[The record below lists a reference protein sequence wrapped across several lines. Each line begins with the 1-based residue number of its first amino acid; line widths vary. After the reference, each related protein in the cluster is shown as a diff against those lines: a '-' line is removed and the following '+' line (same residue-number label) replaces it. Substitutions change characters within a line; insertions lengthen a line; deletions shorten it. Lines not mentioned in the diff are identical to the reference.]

1 MKKANNGVFDY
12 HAFELFFSLYYH
24 PYFTPYRDFLG
35 YFLNL
40 KRNLLTSLTETL
52 VYMPLVLPPSVLGF
66 YLLLIFSP
74 SSFLGAF
81 LQDAL
86 NVKLVFSFQGLI
98 LGSVI
103 FSLPFMVSPIKSA
116 LISLPTSLKEASYSL
131 GKREY
136 YTLFFVLLPNIKP
149 SLLMAI
155 ITTFTHTIGGF
166 GVVMMLVGDIL
177 GETRVASIAIF
188 NETEALNFPK
198 AHQYALMLTLISFSL
213 LFVTL
218 FLNKKQSS
226 FL

>member
-1 MKKANNGVFDY
+1 MDHEF
-12 HAFELFFSLYYH
+12 LITMRLSFSLAFITTLILL
-24 PYFTPYRDFLG
+24 PIGIFLG
-35 YFLNL
+35 YFLSL
-40 KRNLLTSLTETL
+40 KRNLLTSLTETI

-81 LQDAL
+81 LKDAL

-155 ITTFTHTIGGF
+155 ITTFTHTIGEF
-166 GVVMMLVGDIL
+166 GVVMMLGGDIL

-188 NETEALNFPK
+188 NETEALNYPK
-198 AHQYALMLTLISFSL
+198 AHQYALTLTLISFSL

>member
-1 MKKANNGVFDY
+1 MDHEF
-12 HAFELFFSLYYH
+12 LITMRLSFSLAFITTLILLPIFYSLIGI
-24 PYFTPYRDFLG
+24 FLG
-35 YFLNL
+35 YFLSL

-86 NVKLVFSFQGLI
+86 NVKLVFSFQELI

-131 GKREY
+131 GKGEY
-136 YTLFFVLLPNIKP
+136 YTLFL
-149 SLLMAI
+149 SY
-155 ITTFTHTIGGF
+155 
-166 GVVMMLVGDIL
+166 
-177 GETRVASIAIF
+177 S
-188 NETEALNFPK
+188 
-198 AHQYALMLTLISFSL
+198 LTLNP
-213 LFVTL
+213 VC
-218 FLNKKQSS
+218 
-226 FL
+226 

>member
-1 MKKANNGVFDY
+1 MDHEF
-12 HAFELFFSLYYH
+12 LITMRLSFSLALITTLILL
-24 PYFTPYRDFLG
+24 PIGIFLG
-35 YFLNL
+35 YFLSL

-81 LQDAL
+81 LQDVL

-116 LISLPTSLKEASYSL
+116 LISLSTSLKEASYSL
-131 GKREY
+131 GKGEY

-155 ITTFTHTIGGF
+155 ITTFTHTIGEF
-166 GVVMMLVGDIL
+166 GVVMMLGGDIL

-188 NETEALNFPK
+188 NETEALNYPK
-198 AHQYALMLTLISFSL
+198 AHQYALTLTLISFSL

>member
-1 MKKANNGVFDY
+1 MDHEF
-12 HAFELFFSLYYH
+12 LITMRLSFSLAFITTLILL
-24 PYFTPYRDFLG
+24 PIGIFLG
-35 YFLNL
+35 YFLSL
-40 KRNLLTSLTETL
+40 KRNLLTSITETL
-52 VYMPLVLPPSVLGF
+52 VYMPLVLSPSVLGF

-131 GKREY
+131 SKGEY

-155 ITTFTHTIGGF
+155 ITTFTHTIGEF
-166 GVVMMLVGDIL
+166 GVVMMLGGDIL

-188 NETEALNFPK
+188 NETEALNYPK
-198 AHQYALMLTLISFSL
+198 AHQYALTLTLISFSL

>member
-1 MKKANNGVFDY
+1 MDHEF
-12 HAFELFFSLYYH
+12 LITMRLSFSLAFITTLILL
-24 PYFTPYRDFLG
+24 PIGIFLG
-35 YFLNL
+35 YFLSL

-131 GKREY
+131 GKEEY

-155 ITTFTHTIGGF
+155 ITTFTHTIGEF
-166 GVVMMLVGDIL
+166 GVVMMLGGDIL

-188 NETEALNFPK
+188 NETEALNYPK
-198 AHQYALMLTLISFSL
+198 AHQYALTLTLISFSL

>member
-1 MKKANNGVFDY
+1 MDHEF
-12 HAFELFFSLYYH
+12 LITMRLSFSLAFITTLILL
-24 PYFTPYRDFLG
+24 PIGIFLG
-35 YFLNL
+35 YFLSL

-155 ITTFTHTIGGF
+155 ITTFTHTIGEF
-166 GVVMMLVGDIL
+166 GVVMMLGGDIL

-188 NETEALNFPK
+188 NETEALNYPK
-198 AHQYALMLTLISFSL
+198 AHQYALTLTLISFSL

>member
-1 MKKANNGVFDY
+1 MDHEF
-12 HAFELFFSLYYH
+12 LITMRLSFSLALITTLILL
-24 PYFTPYRDFLG
+24 PIGIFLG
-35 YFLNL
+35 YFLSL

-131 GKREY
+131 GKGKY

-155 ITTFTHTIGGF
+155 ITTFTHTIGEF
-166 GVVMMLVGDIL
+166 GVVMMLGGDIL

-188 NETEALNFPK
+188 NETEALNYPK
-198 AHQYALMLTLISFSL
+198 AHQYALTLTLISFSL
-213 LFVTL
+213 LSVTL

>member
-1 MKKANNGVFDY
+1 MDHEF
-12 HAFELFFSLYYH
+12 LITMRLSFSLALITTLILL
-24 PYFTPYRDFLG
+24 PIGIFLG
-35 YFLNL
+35 YFLSL

-131 GKREY
+131 GKEEY

-155 ITTFTHTIGGF
+155 ITTFTHTIGEF
-166 GVVMMLVGDIL
+166 GVVMMLGGDIL

-188 NETEALNFPK
+188 NETEALNYPK
-198 AHQYALMLTLISFSL
+198 AHQYALTLTLISFSL